1 MNTIGLYNSLGTTST
16 GLANNNDAQ
25 VANAKKVAEAQDVSK
40 DKSTKA
46 GAGESLNLSSRA
58 QKLQAISAE
67 FFSHGNFTQV
77 DTKKLIEKVHEYGL
91 ISDKEYQSLGANP
104 LFKEDEE
111 TTDSKKVTSL
121 VDHLTDVKKALDK
134 TDTPENKELSLGI
147 SKAITILSD
156 VEKSKLSPTFKQDI
170 NSAMLQLEKLSESDS
185 YSKLDKP
192 YQDAIEGSIA
202 ALDVIDKISPKRL
215 SNPFI
220 NRYLDFSR

>member
-1 MNTIGLYNSLGTTST
+1 MNTIGLYNSLGNTNT

-25 VANAKKVAEAQDVSK
+25 VATVKKTAEIQDVSK
-40 DKSTKA
+40 EKSTEA
-46 GAGESLNLSSRA
+46 GAGESLKLSSRA

-67 FFSHGNFTQV
+67 FFSHGSFTQV
-77 DTKKLIEKVHEYGL
+77 DTKKLIEKVHQYGL

-104 LFKEDEE
+104 LFKD
-111 TTDSKKVTSL
+111 DDKKSDDKKVGSL
-121 VDHLTDVKKALDK
+121 IDHLQDVKKAVDK

-170 NSAMLQLEKLSESDS
+170 NSAMLQLEKLSLSDS
-185 YSKLDKP
+185 YKKLDQP
-192 YQDAIEGSIA
+192 YKDAIQGSVA

-220 NRYLDFSR
+220 NRYLDFSK